1 MYKLIHLFYDKK
13 TLRHKNICFAEPV
26 CVVSIAGPCR
36 AGKSYIIDE
45 VFGQMEAFPV
55 GHFTDPETTGI
66 WMWISPQPFQV

>member
-1 MYKLIHLFYDKK
+1 M
-13 TLRHKNICFAEPV
+13 

-55 GHFTDPETTGI
+55 GHLTDPETTGI
-66 WMWISPQPFQV
+66 WMWISPQPFKVYIKK